1 MKKLSSSHVSNN
13 VFLDLGFSPEEAKN
27 LALRGRIMN
36 AVKRWYDKTNLTQAA
51 AAKALQISQPRLNA
65 LLKGK
70 IAEFSLDALVG
81 IATTAGLDVAMQIKP
96 ISPLANNPNS
106 SQSSSKRPKKVAAG
120 GWIRFMRAGR
130 PIKR

>member
-1 MKKLSSSHVSNN
+1 MKETNMKKLSSSHVSNN

-27 LALRGRIMN
+27 LALRGRIMS
-36 AVKRWYDKTNLTQAA
+36 AVKRWYDKTHLTQAA

-81 IATTAGLDVAMQIKP
+81 IATAAGLEVAMQIKP
-96 ISPLANNPNS
+96 IRPLIKNPNA
-106 SQSSSKRPKKVAAG
+106 SQSPAKRPKKVA
-120 GWIRFMRAGR
+120 
-130 PIKR
+130 

>member
-27 LALRGRIMN
+27 LALRGHIMS
-36 AVKRWYDKTNLTQAA
+36 AVKRWYDKTNLTQGM

-81 IATTAGLDVAMQIKP
+81 IATAAGLEVAMQIKP
-96 ISPLANNPNS
+96 IRPLVKNLNT
-106 SQSSSKRPKKVAAG
+106 SQSPAKRPKKVA
-120 GWIRFMRAGR
+120 
-130 PIKR
+130 

>member
-1 MKKLSSSHVSNN
+1 MKKLSSSYVSNN

-106 SQSSSKRPKKVAAG
+106 SQSSSKRPKKVA
-120 GWIRFMRAGR
+120 
-130 PIKR
+130 